1 MNELD
6 DDTDSCNNFYF
17 NCFTELTLYVKVT
30 IQGVQIKQ
38 QSYWEEK
45 GWKEWTIRYY
55 LLFINF
61 LNPNLNLSNLL
72 YFWAMLVLSDHNHNN
87 LEMCHICVC
96 IPK

>member
-38 QSYWEEK
+38 QSY
-45 GWKEWTIRYY
+45 
-55 LLFINF
+55 
-61 LNPNLNLSNLL
+61 
-72 YFWAMLVLSDHNHNN
+72 
-87 LEMCHICVC
+87 
-96 IPK
+96 